1 MTLVSRNN
9 VPYLVAGIVVV
20 VVVIGNGIGARNRT
34 TEPTG
39 VFSAPDAKM
48 QAEFAALQAHVE
60 GEMATL
66 RALQDK
72 VRAADA
78 RAAKAARLVETSTTP
93 ENRATALVE
102 FDWASQELR
111 AALALLNAG
120 IDAIGNS
127 QMEANQ

>member
-1 MTLVSRNN
+1 MKILSRNN
-9 VPYLVAGIVVV
+9 VPYLVAGVVIAV
-20 VVVIGNGIGARNRT
+20 VLIGNGIWAGDRT
-34 TEPTG
+34 PEPAG

-48 QAEFAALQAHVE
+48 QAEYAALQAHVE

-78 RAAKAARLVETSTTP
+78 RASDAARLVETSTTP
-93 ENRATALVE
+93 EHRATALVE

-111 AALALLNAG
+111 AALAHLNAG

-127 QMEANQ
+127 QTEAKQ